1 MQLNAFVCRMLNQ
14 FDALLCFPIAP
25 IDPINI
31 KRWKEST
38 GLGQLVGAVGRGRGI
53 SFRMTVSDL

>member
-1 MQLNAFVCRMLNQ
+1 MLNQ
-14 FDALLCFPIAP
+14 FDALLCFPIAS